1 MESNMANLR
10 SKRRTAAEIKELLSE
25 QRESNCTV
33 KEFCAVRGINEGTFF
48 NWRKKY
54 SASQPVNGDFISLQ
68 VNKTD
73 AAGSLFAEIEHPGKA
88 VIRLFGQVDPS
99 YLKALL

>member
-25 QRESNCTV
+25 QQESNYTV

-54 SASQPVNGDFISLQ
+54 NTDQSATGDFISLQ
-68 VNKTD
+68 VNKT
-73 AAGSLFAEIEHPGKA
+73 AASASLFAEIEHPGKA
-88 VIRLFGQVDPS
+88 VIRLFGSVDPS